1 MKRAVIAGVSAGALV
16 LSAGAV
22 VVNNIASPS
31 LPDVQVPAVQL
42 SSAEGLDATVQW
54 LDLFAQTSGANAD
67 SFAGYLP
74 EPSSVLPGE
83 GPLVVIDPQ
92 TSAQDFDKLLDGVV
106 GNAGS
111 QLNSVT
117 SPSNGKDAIT
127 YLILKNGS

>member
-1 MKRAVIAGVSAGALV
+1 MKRTVIAGVAAGALV
-16 LSAGAV
+16 LGAGA

-54 LDLFAQTSGANAD
+54 LDLFAQTSGGNAD
-67 SFAGYLP
+67 SFGGYMLDP
-74 EPSSVLPGE
+74 GSVLPGE

-117 SPSNGKDAIT
+117 SPSVGKDAVT